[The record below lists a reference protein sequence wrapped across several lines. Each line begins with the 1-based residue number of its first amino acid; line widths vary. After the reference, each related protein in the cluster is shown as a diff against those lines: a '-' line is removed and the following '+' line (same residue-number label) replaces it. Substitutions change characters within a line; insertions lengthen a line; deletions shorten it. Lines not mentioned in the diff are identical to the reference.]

1 MSKINFRLY
10 GDQIYGLSKTY
21 LQEYISPEI
30 NKEEFLAAFKNGQI
44 NINITGL
51 KKEIILI
58 PQLIIKDLKTEKLEI
73 NIPDEK
79 SNMSLNISK
88 LKIMF
93 IIEEQILSLLIQ
105 KRQKLIKDFIKFAIK
120 SIEKKEKSTFL
131 DGLLDSLLNNAINGL
146 QIEFNDIEIYI
157 KCNNFLFLLK
167 FEKISY
173 NENEGVQIK
182 NINLI
187 FNDSNNI
194 NNKCDIIKN
203 FCVKINIKA
212 SKDINNETNQLDINL
227 LNLNFDINSYAF
239 KGIIHI
245 IKLFKDS
252 LY

>member
-79 SNMSLNISK
+79 SNMSLMRSK
-88 LKIMF
+88 F
-93 IIEEQILSLLIQ
+93 
-105 KRQKLIKDFIKFAIK
+105 
-120 SIEKKEKSTFL
+120 
-131 DGLLDSLLNNAINGL
+131 
-146 QIEFNDIEIYI
+146 Y
-157 KCNNFLFLLK
+157 
-167 FEKISY
+167 
-173 NENEGVQIK
+173 
-182 NINLI
+182 
-187 FNDSNNI
+187 
-194 NNKCDIIKN
+194 
-203 FCVKINIKA
+203 
-212 SKDINNETNQLDINL
+212 
-227 LNLNFDINSYAF
+227 
-239 KGIIHI
+239 
-245 IKLFKDS
+245 

>member
-93 IIEEQILSLLIQ
+93 IINELNEEQILSLLIQ

-120 SIEKKEKSTFL
+120 SIEKKK
-131 DGLLDSLLNNAINGL
+131 
-146 QIEFNDIEIYI
+146 
-157 KCNNFLFLLK
+157 
-167 FEKISY
+167 
-173 NENEGVQIK
+173 
-182 NINLI
+182 
-187 FNDSNNI
+187 
-194 NNKCDIIKN
+194 
-203 FCVKINIKA
+203 
-212 SKDINNETNQLDINL
+212 NQL
-227 LNLNFDINSYAF
+227 FSMVY
-239 KGIIHI
+239 
-245 IKLFKDS
+245 
-252 LY
+252 